1 MLAFG
6 ERKKKW
12 GTENTA
18 QHIGSGQEM
27 VIKSDRQ
34 IKTNNIVAN
43 NVVLSLGICHFFV
56 FYTLS
61 RHPTKRPRVWFIWY
75 TGVKLPMVVKRKQIH
90 CLCIRCNRHIFFSTT
105 PTTIY
110 AYADL
115 QIPSFSIKKTEM
127 NKFSPANAKE
137 KLWMNMNTERERKM
151 ELTMAS

>member
-115 QIPSFSIKKTEM
+115 QIPSFSIKKPKWINSAQQMRKKNCEWTWIQRE
-127 NKFSPANAKE
+127 NE
-137 KLWMNMNTERERKM
+137 KWN
-151 ELTMAS
+151 

>member
-43 NVVLSLGICHFFV
+43 NAVLSLGICHFFV